1 MTTPTAIERLRFAQ
15 ARGRGQRDAMRT
27 GAVVAVRYDDVRDL
41 LELTQRNG
49 TIRRVQRSVLPELD
63 GVPVTILQSV
73 TVSPA
78 GDAISWRE
86 LDVDVS
92 VRGLL
97 ERERRSRGVD
107 FDGRDSQTT

>member
-1 MTTPTAIERLRFAQ
+1 MRAGSVVEANY
-15 ARGRGQRDAMRT
+15 DAT
-27 GAVVAVRYDDVRDL
+27 QDC
-41 LELTQRNG
+41 LELTQQSGQVRVVA
-49 TIRRVQRSVLPELD
+49 RRLLPELD
-63 GVPVTILQSV
+63 GAPAAILGSV

-97 ERERRSRGVD
+97 ERDRRSRRVD
-107 FDGRDSQTT
+107 FDASGGQTT